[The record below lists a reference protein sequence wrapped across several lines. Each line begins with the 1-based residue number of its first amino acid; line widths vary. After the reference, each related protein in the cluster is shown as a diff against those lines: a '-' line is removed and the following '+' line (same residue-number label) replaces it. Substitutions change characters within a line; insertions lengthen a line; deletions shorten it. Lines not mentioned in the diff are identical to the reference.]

1 VGYLCANF
9 SLPRPLFS
17 RLRPSVRDRQTDV
30 RHTSDAH
37 HRLMP
42 PGRGITTAYL
52 ESQTLIC
59 LFILQMETLSSL
71 APVKMVQGGFS
82 GKGSLNINCNF
93 HNLKRHDLMR
103 QTSVDLFCVNGLRV
117 KVFDIAARVSVS
129 IFPVTCVVSL
139 HTAVHYT
146 V

>member
-1 VGYLCANF
+1 
-9 SLPRPLFS
+9 
-17 RLRPSVRDRQTDV
+17 
-30 RHTSDAH
+30 
-37 HRLMP
+37 
-42 PGRGITTAYL
+42 
-52 ESQTLIC
+52 
-59 LFILQMETLSSL
+59 METLSSL